1 MTTKKKLTEY
11 LNQKEKTYFSFEL
24 LPPLKGHTIQKIYDS
39 IDPLMEFNPININ
52 VTYHQEEVIY
62 KKHKSGLMQKQTVRK
77 RPGTVAISA
86 AINNKYK
93 DTIVVPHMICGGFT
107 KEHTED
113 ALIDLHFLGV
123 SNLLLLRGDA
133 QKSQQYFTP
142 EEGGHSYTLGLIEQV
157 RNMNKGK
164 YLDEELLNSS
174 ATNFTIGV
182 AGYPEKHIEA
192 PNLSTDMKY
201 LKMKVDAGAEYIVT
215 QMFFDNKKYFDFVK
229 NCRKAGITVPIVPGI
244 KPVRSSRDL
253 QLLPQVFNIDIPQ
266 DLVNEIEKQNGNK
279 EAINKVGIEWAIQQ
293 SLELKKAG
301 VPVIHYYTIGRPD
314 NVRQIAKAV
323 F

>member
-1 MTTKKKLTEY
+1 MKTKLIEY
-11 LNQKEKTYFSFEL
+11 LNQSEKTYFSFEL
-24 LPPLKGHTIQKIYDS
+24 LPPLKGHTIQQIYNS
-39 IDPLMEFNPININ
+39 IDPLMDFSPININ

-62 KKHKSGLMQKQTVRK
+62 KTHKSGLMQKQTVRK
-77 RPGTVAISA
+77 RPGTVAIAA

-107 KEHTED
+107 KEHTEN

-133 QKSQQYFTP
+133 QKNQQYFKP
-142 EEGGHSYTLGLIEQV
+142 EEGGHSYTTGLIKQV
-157 RNMNKGK
+157 TDMNNGK

-174 ATNFTIGV
+174 ATDFTIGV

-192 PNLSTDMKY
+192 PNLESDMKY

-215 QMFFDNKKYFDFVK
+215 QMFFDNQKYFDFVK
-229 NCRKAGITVPIVPGI
+229 ACRNAGITVPIVPGI
-244 KPVRSSRDL
+244 KPIRTARDL
-253 QLLPQVFNIDIPQ
+253 RLLPQVFNIDIPET
-266 DLVNEIEKQNGNK
+266 LVKEIENANK
-279 EAINKVGIEWAIQQ
+279 DKAAINQIGIDWATQQ
-293 SLELKKAG
+293 SKELKKAG

-314 NVRQIAKAV
+314 NVREIAKAV